1 MMTRQPLSRRDFLKL
16 GGLALAGL
24 AIPPQVW
31 NLPRQGD
38 VFAFKEQGRV
48 AYESVK
54 IYDAPS
60 EQGKV
65 ISTAWRDSVLT
76 LTGATVD
83 DNDQVHNRVWYQLG
97 SQGYVHS
104 SGIQPV
110 KTMLNVPTPEAIAR
124 YGSLAEVTVPFTDA
138 YSAADRESKVAYRM
152 YYETTYWVL
161 GLEKAKDGSAW
172 YRFYDDKE
180 IAEYFAPAGHLRI
193 VPPEE
198 LTPLSPDVGP
208 DKKLVEVRLDQQ
220 LLIAYEGKRPVFVAR
235 VSTGRQYASGNYST
249 PSGWHKTYYK
259 RPTRHMASG
268 NLAARGFD
276 LPGIPWVCYI
286 TESGVAFHGA
296 YWHNDF
302 GRPRSHGC
310 INMTAQAAKWLYRW
324 TQPDVPPD
332 KPFVYRRGTGT
343 SVLIEAQA

>member
-1 MMTRQPLSRRDFLKL
+1 MINRLLSRRDFLKL
-16 GGLALAGL
+16 GGLALVGL
-24 AIPPQVW
+24 AVPPGLW
-31 NLPRQGD
+31 NLTRQEE
-38 VFAFKEQGRV
+38 VFAFQEQGRV
-48 AYESVK
+48 AYESVRV
-54 IYDAPS
+54 YDIPS
-60 EQGKV
+60 ESGQV
-65 ISTAWRDSVLT
+65 IGTHWRDTVLT

-83 DNDQVHNRVWYQLG
+83 ENERVHNRVWYQLG
-97 SQGYVHS
+97 AAGYVHS

-110 KTMLNVPTPEAIAR
+110 RTVLNQPSDEIAR

-138 YSAADRESKVAYRM
+138 YRAADRESKIAYRM

-161 GLEKAKDGSAW
+161 SLERAKDGSAW
-172 YRFYDDKE
+172 YRFFDDKE
-180 IAEYFAPAGHLRI
+180 NAEYFAPAEHLRI
-193 VPPEE
+193 VPHEE
-198 LTPLSPDVGP
+198 LTQLSPDVDP
-208 DKKLVEVRLDQQ
+208 NKKRVEVRLDQQ
-220 LLIAYEGKRPVFVAR
+220 LLIAYEDKRPVFVAR
-235 VSTGRQYASGNYST
+235 VSTGRQYASGNYAT
-249 PSGWHKTYYK
+249 PLGWHKTYHK

-310 INMTAQAAKWLYRW
+310 INMTAQSAKWLYRW
-324 TQPDVPPD
+324 TLPDVPPD

-343 SVLIEAQA
+343 SVLIEARA